1 MTDSSITD
9 IKQHVCIWRAQKKS
23 KFINKYNTYTL
34 WSVRILTVPF
44 NVVPQQ
50 QLCTWI
56 WLISCE
62 NMNILDFRRF
72 KLIKRLPYW
81 CSKAAKIQQT
91 PHNKEVINIFLSD
104 VIWCEVNLL
113 NRTYPHQT
121 IIMTFPVKWM
131 HAGVT
136 VFISNAITI

>member
-81 CSKAAKIQQT
+81 CSKAAKIQKT
-91 PHNKEVINIFLSD
+91 PHNKEVINIF
-104 VIWCEVNLL
+104 
-113 NRTYPHQT
+113 
-121 IIMTFPVKWM
+121 
-131 HAGVT
+131 
-136 VFISNAITI
+136 FIRLDLIRSESFESNVSAPNYNNDISRKMNACWSYGFYK